1 MAGTPAHLPH
11 FNKIN
16 CGNQSGPTQTNASCC
31 IRLDISLAISR
42 SIPNMRK
49 LASPGH
55 PFDGCFPTPSITA
68 RFRSISSCRNAVWRS
83 AFVVPSRGL
92 LLGLQ
97 AVIYAPDSAQFLLH
111 AAAKAEFGSPIL
123 SVKGESPKTWYSVSR
138 NARIVSWSIR
148 GRAGQGAGGRAAGGG
163 QAGHQVAGV
172 ARGERSGFRPV
183 SQRAVAPAG
192 DRSY

>member
-1 MAGTPAHLPH
+1 MAGRPAHLPH

-31 IRLDISLAISR
+31 IRLDRSLAISR

-49 LASPGH
+49 LASLGH
-55 PFDGCFPTPSITA
+55 PLDGCFPTPSIKA
-68 RFRSISSCRNAVWRS
+68 RFRSISSHRNEVWRS
-83 AFVVPSRGL
+83 AFVGSSRGL

-97 AVIYAPDSAQFLLH
+97 AVIYALDSAQFLLH

-138 NARIVSWSIR
+138 NARIVSRSIR
-148 GRAGQGAGGRAAGGG
+148 DSENTKPSRMEGRR
-163 QAGHQVAGV
+163 
-172 ARGERSGFRPV
+172 RFRL
-183 SQRAVAPAG
+183 VAPLGSHIRFRVHLARLAG
-192 DRSY
+192 WHGRRPIS